1 MNLNYEITPGFTFN
15 NKTLLINNKSKN
27 NINVLSLNKI
37 RKICQKDLIKDLASF
52 YADIIEPLNLKS
64 VNWEHFLTAKQK
76 KKYLTY
82 LKEQLAADNNSFVTE
97 YFFNTFPLRLMLFKR
112 LDNLFFDGEWQ
123 EVPKYKHD
131 SVTGRLSIKEGIN
144 YLTMKKTDRKLLKPN
159 FEKVLLEVDFKS
171 CEPYFY
177 LITSG
182 LIDESVTDVY
192 QHVKDVL
199 EISPSISRAKFKQS
213 VISCLYGA
221 SSSTIKKLSGLSSG
235 EIEALKDYLSFN
247 ELTEK
252 LKTEFQEKGFIEN
265 YFGRPIFSDS
275 NVVNYYI
282 QSSAVDFCCLSFLE
296 FLNNNKSLSG
306 HAVIHDALLFSCEK
320 DQIEKIKNI
329 KKLGIK
335 GIQIPVEIKEVNSN
349 I

>member
-1 MNLNYEITPGFTFN
+1 LKLNYEITPEYNFVGRNIIVN
-15 NKTLLINNKSKN
+15 NSAEIKI
-27 NINVLSLNKI
+27 NINSLNKI
-37 RKICQKDLIKDLASF
+37 RSICRKDTIKSLSS
-52 YADIIEPLNLKS
+52 YYSKVLEPLNAKE
-64 VNWEHFLTAKQK
+64 VNWEHFLTRKQK
-76 KKYLTY
+76 KSYLDY
-82 LKEQLAADNNSFVTE
+82 LRSELSDNNNSFITR
-97 YFFNTFPLRLMLFKR
+97 YFFETFPKRLQLFKR
-112 LDNLFFDGEWQ
+112 LDNLFFEGEWQ
-123 EVPKYKHD
+123 DVPKYKHD
-131 SVTGRLSIKEGIN
+131 SITGRLSIKEGIN
-144 YLTMKKTDRKLLKPN
+144 YLTMKKTDRKFLKPN
-159 FEKVLLEVDFKS
+159 FDNVLLEVDFKS

-177 LITSG
+177 LMTMG
-182 LIDESVTDVY
+182 LIDEDVKDVY

-199 EISPSISRAKFKQS
+199 EINPNISRTKFKQA

-252 LKTEFQEKGFIEN
+252 LNSEFQEKGFIEN

-282 QSSAVDFCCLSFLE
+282 QSSAVDFCCLSFLN
-296 FLNNNKSLSG
+296 FLNDNKQIKG

-320 DQIEKIKNI
+320 EHVEEIKKIA
-329 KKLGIK
+329 KLGIE
-335 GIQIPVEIKEVNSN
+335 GIQIPVEIKE

>member
-1 MNLNYEITPGFTFN
+1 MNLNYIISPEFNFTN
-15 NKTLLINNKSKN
+15 ST
-27 NINVLSLNKI
+27 INVKNDAANTTINIETLNKI
-37 RKICQKDLIKDLASF
+37 RAICQKTPIKYVSE
-52 YADIIEPLNLKS
+52 YYINIIEAINEKEIKWNLLLS
-64 VNWEHFLTAKQK
+64 SKQK
-76 KKYLTY
+76 QIYLKY
-82 LKEQLAADNNSFVTE
+82 LKESLSEKNNSFITE
-97 YFFNTFPLRLMLFKR
+97 YFFNVLPKRLMLFKK
-112 LDNLFFDGEWQ
+112 LDSLFFNDEWQ
-123 EVPKYKHD
+123 DVPKYKHD

-159 FEKVLLEVDFKS
+159 FDNVLLEIDFKS

-177 LITSG
+177 LMTMG
-182 LIDESVTDVY
+182 LIDEDVKDVY

-199 EISPSISRAKFKQS
+199 EINPNISRTKFKQA

-252 LKTEFQEKGFIEN
+252 LKNEFQEKGFIEN

-282 QSSAVDFCCLSFLE
+282 QSSAVDFCCLSFLN
-296 FLNNNKSLSG
+296 FLNDNKQIKG
-306 HAVIHDALLFSCEK
+306 HAVIHDALLFSCDKEHVT
-320 DQIEKIKNI
+320 EIKKTI
-329 KKLGIK
+329 KLGIE
-335 GIQIPVEIKEVNSN
+335 GIQIPVEIKEV
-349 I
+349 

>member
-1 MNLNYEITPGFTFN
+1 MNLNYEITPEFTFN

-27 NINVLSLNKI
+27 NINILSLNKI
-37 RKICQKDLIKDLASF
+37 RKICQKDLVKDLVSF
-52 YADIIEPLNLKS
+52 YADIIEPLNSKS
-64 VNWEHFLTAKQK
+64 VNWQYFLTAKQK
-76 KKYLTY
+76 KKYLKY
-82 LKEQLAADNNSFVTE
+82 LKEQLSADNNSFVTE
-97 YFFNTFPLRLMLFKR
+97 YFFNTFPLRLMLFKK
-112 LDNLFFDGEWQ
+112 LENLFFDGEWQ

-144 YLTMKKTDRKLLKPN
+144 YLTMKKSDRKLLKPN
-159 FEKVLLEVDFKS
+159 FENVLLEVDFKS

-177 LITSG
+177 LMTMG
-182 LIDESVTDVY
+182 LIDEDVKDVY

-199 EISPSISRAKFKQS
+199 EINPSISRAKFKQA

-221 SSSTIKKLSGLSSG
+221 SSSTIKKLSGLSNG
-235 EIEALKDYLSFN
+235 EIESLKDYLSFN

-252 LKTEFQEKGFIEN
+252 LKTEFQEKGYIEN

-282 QSSAVDFCCLSFLE
+282 QSSAVDFCCLSFLN
-296 FLNNNKSLSG
+296 FLNDNKLVRG

-320 DQIEKIKNI
+320 EHVEEIKKIA
-329 KKLGIK
+329 KLGIE
-335 GIQIPVEIKEVNSN
+335 GIQIPVEIKE

>member
-1 MNLNYEITPGFTFN
+1 MNFNCVINPEFSFKNNCITINRGGLKTIGIKTLNKFRSISQKEKIKNLDEYYSNILETLNEKEIKWDLMLSSKQKQNYLNY
-15 NKTLLINNKSKN
+15 L
-27 NINVLSLNKI
+27 
-37 RKICQKDLIKDLASF
+37 KDQIS
-52 YADIIEPLNLKS
+52 S
-64 VNWEHFLTAKQK
+64 
-76 KKYLTY
+76 
-82 LKEQLAADNNSFVTE
+82 DNNDFITE
-97 YFFNTFPLRLMLFKR
+97 YFFDVLPKRLMLFKK
-112 LDNLFFDGEWQ
+112 LDSLFFNDEWQ
-123 EVPKYKHD
+123 DVPKYKHD

-159 FEKVLLEVDFKS
+159 FENVLLEIDFKS

-177 LITSG
+177 LMTMG
-182 LIDESVTDVY
+182 LIDEDVKDVY

-199 EISPSISRAKFKQS
+199 EINPSISRAKFKQA

-282 QSSAVDFCCLSFLE
+282 QSSAVDFCCLSFLN
-296 FLNNNKSLSG
+296 FLNDNKQIKG
-306 HAVIHDALLFSCEK
+306 HAVIHDALLFSCDKKHVTE
-320 DQIEKIKNI
+320 IKKTI
-329 KKLGIK
+329 KLGIE
-335 GIQIPVEIKEVNSN
+335 GIKIPVEIKEV
-349 I
+349 